1 MLMVCPPK
9 VIAFGLCAIMT
20 QRAGETLYRLRSRNP
35 NRCILTGLFSA
46 KGLVAARKYIKK
58 AINNG
63 WVFCVESI
71 VSHRRAEF
79 SQFSLVI

>member
-35 NRCILTGLFSA
+35 NRCILTGLFST
-46 KGLVAARKYIKK
+46 KGGGCKK
-58 AINNG
+58 IYQKGYQQWLGLLCGINS
-63 WVFCVESI
+63 EP
-71 VSHRRAEF
+71 
-79 SQFSLVI
+79 